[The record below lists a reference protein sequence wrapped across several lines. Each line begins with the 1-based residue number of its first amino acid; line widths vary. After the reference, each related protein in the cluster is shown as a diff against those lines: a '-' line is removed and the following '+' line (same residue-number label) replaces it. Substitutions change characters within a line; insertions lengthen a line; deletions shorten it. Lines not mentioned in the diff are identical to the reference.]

1 MASAELDQVAVDI
14 DVANDDLGGKVA
26 RLRATGS
33 IVTFDGFLKLYQE
46 DRDESRRLRKA
57 VKVERRDVLA
67 ERKDEAAAKVTF
79 REAARQYHAENEAS
93 WKSAVYARQW
103 PASLENHAFA
113 KRIGRASCRE
123 RVCQYV

>member
-46 DRDESRRLRKA
+46 DRDDKTADGEEEATGDRRLPKLTEGDA
-57 VKVERRDVLA
+57 VTRRAVLP
-67 ERKDEAAAKVTF
+67 EQHFTQPPPRYSRSD
-79 REAARQYHAENEAS
+79 AR
-93 WKSAVYARQW
+93 
-103 PASLENHAFA
+103 
-113 KRIGRASCRE
+113 
-123 RVCQYV
+123 RVGKEWVST

>member
-46 DRDESRRLRKA
+46 DRDDKTADGEEEATGDRRLPKLTEGDA
-57 VKVERRDVLA
+57 VTRRAVLPEQHFTQPPPRYSAASLVKKMERSEERRVGK
-67 ERKDEAAAKVTF
+67 E
-79 REAARQYHAENEAS
+79 
-93 WKSAVYARQW
+93 W
-103 PASLENHAFA
+103 
-113 KRIGRASCRE
+113 GRTCRVE
-123 RVCQYV
+123 GS

>member
-46 DRDESRRLRKA
+46 DRDDKTPDGDDETPGDRRLPK
-57 VKVERRDVLA
+57 LA
-67 ERKDEAAAKVTF
+67 EGDAVTRRGVLPEQHF
-79 REAARQYHAENEAS
+79 TQPPPRSSDTRLGKKMRPE
-93 WKSAVYARQW
+93 
-103 PASLENHAFA
+103 
-113 KRIGRASCRE
+113 KRRGGK
-123 RVCQYV
+123 